1 MHTCQTIANYS
12 SYSILSCSNCLEQ
25 CDTLYNH
32 SAFCILECHGP
43 TTTTAIV
50 TTPLATTPTTTTPIA
65 TTLVTTPIVTT
76 TVAATTF
83 AISST
88 TKQTTTAIKLTTTP
102 NYYDNIFTGLKTYS
116 SNKTNNNT
124 NEQNLAVDVTKNTIT
139 PSQDVFFFVLFVI
152 PVIFLICFLISFLCR
167 RKRSLVRKKSRTVL
181 PLDANEVAIDINHSD
196 TIVTQK
202 RKDIT
207 ANDMIIKT
215 VVASVVSEI
224 VEKIVKNAKLPSVSD
239 AAQTL
244 KGLRLVKRK
253 LLRQRQ
259 KREQGIQ
266 QLVLQNMQRQ
276 KKGMRIKEIFK
287 NAPDAM
293 IKNNFD
299 VI

>member
-12 SYSILSCSNCLEQ
+12 SYSILSCPDCLEQ

-124 NEQNLAVDVTKNTIT
+124 NEQNL
-139 PSQDVFFFVLFVI
+139 
-152 PVIFLICFLISFLCR
+152 
-167 RKRSLVRKKSRTVL
+167 
-181 PLDANEVAIDINHSD
+181 
-196 TIVTQK
+196 
-202 RKDIT
+202 
-207 ANDMIIKT
+207 
-215 VVASVVSEI
+215 
-224 VEKIVKNAKLPSVSD
+224 
-239 AAQTL
+239 
-244 KGLRLVKRK
+244 
-253 LLRQRQ
+253 
-259 KREQGIQ
+259 
-266 QLVLQNMQRQ
+266 
-276 KKGMRIKEIFK
+276 
-287 NAPDAM
+287 
-293 IKNNFD
+293 
-299 VI
+299 